1 MKTIFHDKE
10 SGTKL
15 EMKETF
21 ANSKY
26 SETWINNIKNV
37 IKIG

>member
-1 MKTIFHDKE
+1 MRTIFYDKE
-10 SGTKL
+10 SGSKL
-15 EMKETF
+15 EMEGTF

-26 SETWINNIKNV
+26 SETWIDNIKNV

>member
-10 SGTKL
+10 SGINL
-15 EMKETF
+15 QIEGTF

-26 SETWINNIKNV
+26 SETWIDNIKNV

>member
-10 SGTKL
+10 SGIKL
-15 EMKETF
+15 EMEGTF